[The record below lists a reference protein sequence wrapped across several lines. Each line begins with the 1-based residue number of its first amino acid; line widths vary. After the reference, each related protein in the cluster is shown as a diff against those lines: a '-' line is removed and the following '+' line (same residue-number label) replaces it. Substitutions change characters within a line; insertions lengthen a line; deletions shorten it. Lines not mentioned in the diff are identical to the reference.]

1 MENTTEIREILRS
14 LIAVYIIGAALD
26 LLVEDD
32 SAVLGFR
39 TVYGLAVVLYVLQTV
54 LRLIR

>member
-1 MENTTEIREILRS
+1 MENTTEIRDILRS
-14 LIAVYIIGAALD
+14 LLAVYIIGAALD